1 MMKKLLLSLLPVV
14 GLFLFGSSAMAADLK
29 IGVVDVRLVLQKSPQ
44 MAVSNSELQREFKP
58 RETEV
63 SDAQKT
69 LQADAEKLN
78 RNAASM
84 SQDDRNKAQEKL
96 LEERTKLQTLA
107 SSFQKDL
114 AKAQNQAM
122 QKLLTKV
129 GNIVSGIAK
138 ENKYDIVLQRDSVPY
153 AKPDMDITNQVI
165 QGMLKA

>member
-63 SDAQKT
+63 IDAQKT

-114 AKAQNQAM
+114 ANAQNQAM